1 MALPSTAPPTLLV
14 VDDEPDNFDVIEA
27 MLSVQGYILHYVSN
41 GQAALDCLNTVQPDL
56 ILLDVMMPGL
66 DGMAVC
72 RQIKAL
78 PQERGVPI
86 IMVTA
91 LDSKQDLSRCLEAG
105 ADDFL
110 SKPINRVELVARVRS
125 MLRIRQQY
133 QQLASFNAEL
143 ESLVQQRTAQLQVMI
158 DTDALTQLPSRPQL
172 LQATSMALQSADR
185 SKEGAITAPMPD
197 HGVALAHLDCDH
209 FKLVNGAF
217 GYDVGNDLLKAI
229 AQRLQQLLRPGD
241 VLARMGGDEFCFLLH
256 HLDHPAL
263 LESWTQAVF
272 ESFAKP
278 FRVANCDFFMS
289 VCMGVALADTAT
301 AQPETLL
308 QAADT
313 AMHRAKQQGKGSYQ
327 VFDAQL
333 TTATRHRLA
342 LETDL
347 QRALEHQEF
356 VTYYQPII
364 RSATGQ
370 IVGFEALVRWQ
381 HPERHLVPP
390 GEFIPCMEETG
401 LVVQV
406 GLVVLRQAC
415 EQLRIWHQQGAP
427 DLTVSVNL
435 SVRQFD
441 SPTLVADIDQMLAAT
456 GVNPACLK
464 LEVTESALMNDAEA
478 AIAVMEQLRSRQ
490 IQISLD
496 DFGTGYS
503 SLAYLHR
510 FPIDT
515 LKIDRSFVQQ
525 IHTGNRSHQVINTI
539 IALSSQLSL
548 SVIAEG
554 IETPE
559 QLQFLQALG
568 CEFCQGYLFDKPQPA
583 SEILLK
589 RPPSRADLA
598 ASLLEAP
605 TVPT

>member
-1 MALPSTAPPTLLV
+1 MALPLPTPPTLLV
-14 VDDEPDNFDVIEA
+14 VDDNPDNFDVIEA
-27 MLSVQGYILHYVSN
+27 LLSDQGYALYYVAS
-41 GQAALDCLNTVQPDL
+41 GQTALDCLNTVQPDL
-56 ILLDVMMPGL
+56 ILLDVMMPGI

-72 RQIKAL
+72 RQVKAL
-78 PQERGVPI
+78 PEGRGIPI

-105 ADDFL
+105 ADDFVT
-110 SKPINRVELVARVRS
+110 KPINRVELVARVHS

-133 QQLASFNAEL
+133 QQLATFNAEL
-143 ESLVQQRTAQLQVMI
+143 EILVQQRTAQLQAMI
-158 DTDALTQLPSRPQL
+158 DKDALTQLPSRTRL
-172 LQATSMALQSADR
+172 LQAAAVALQSADR
-185 SKEGAITAPMPD
+185 AEAEAEEIAIAAPIPP

-217 GYDVGNDLLKAI
+217 GYEVGNDLLKAI
-229 AQRLQQLLRPGD
+229 AQRLQQQLRPGD
-241 VLARMGGDEFCFLLH
+241 ILARMGGDEFCFLLH
-256 HLDHPAL
+256 HLDHPAM

-278 FRVANCDFFMS
+278 FRVANCDFFVS
-289 VCMGVALADTAT
+289 VCMGVALADAAT
-301 AQPETLL
+301 AQPEILL

-333 TTATRHRLA
+333 TIATRRRLA

-356 VTYYQPII
+356 VTYYQPIV
-364 RSATGQ
+364 RLATGQ
-370 IVGFEALVRWQ
+370 VVGFEALVRWQ
-381 HPERHLVPP
+381 HPKRQLVSP

-415 EQLRIWHQQGAP
+415 EQLRSWHLQGAP

-441 SPTLVADIDQMLAAT
+441 SPTLLADIDQILATT

-464 LEVTESALMNDAEA
+464 LEITESALMQNAEA
-478 AIAVMEQLRSRQ
+478 AIEVMEQLRSRQ

-525 IHTGNRSHQVINTI
+525 IQTNNRNHQVINTI

-548 SVIAEG
+548 PVVAEG
-554 IETPE
+554 VETLE
-559 QLQFLQALG
+559 QLQYLQALE
-568 CEFCQGYLFDKPQPA
+568 CEFGQGYLFGKPQPA
-583 SEILLK
+583 SEIQL
-589 RPPSRADLA
+589 
-598 ASLLEAP
+598 
-605 TVPT
+605 

>member
-1 MALPSTAPPTLLV
+1 MISTQLPPPTLLV

-27 MLSVQGYILHYVSN
+27 MLSNQGYTLYYAAN
-41 GQAALDCLNTVQPDL
+41 GQAALDCLNTVRPDL

-78 PQERGVPI
+78 PQGLGVPI

-91 LDSKQDLSRCLEAG
+91 LDSKRDLSRCLEAG
-105 ADDFL
+105 ADDFV
-110 SKPINRVELVARVRS
+110 SKPINRVELVARVHS

-133 QQLASFNAEL
+133 QQLTNFNAEL
-143 ESLVQQRTAQLQVMI
+143 ETLVQRRTAQLQAMI
-158 DTDALTQLPSRPQL
+158 DRDALTQLPSRTRL
-172 LQATSMALQSADR
+172 LEATSMALQSAES
-185 SKEGAITAPMPD
+185 SKEGAKGRAIDAPVSSY
-197 HGVALAHLDCDH
+197 GVALAHLDCDH

-217 GYDVGNDLLKAI
+217 GYDVGNDLLKVI

-241 VLARMGGDEFCFLLH
+241 MLARMGGDEFCFLLH
-256 HLDHPAL
+256 QLDHPAI
-263 LESWTQAVF
+263 LESWSQTIF
-272 ESFAKP
+272 DSFAKP
-278 FRVANCDFFMS
+278 FRVANCDFFVS

-327 VFDAQL
+327 LFDAQL
-333 TTATRHRLA
+333 TTATRDRLA

-347 QRALEHQEF
+347 QRALERQEF
-356 VTYYQPII
+356 VTYYQPIVQL
-364 RSATGQ
+364 ATRQ
-370 IVGFEALVRWQ
+370 VVGFEALVRWR
-381 HPERHLVPP
+381 HPERQLVSP

-406 GLVVLRQAC
+406 GLVVLRHAC
-415 EQLRIWHQQGAP
+415 KQLRTWHQQGAP

-441 SPTLVADIDQMLAAT
+441 SPTLLADIDQVLAAT

-464 LEVTESALMNDAEA
+464 LEITESALMQNAEA
-478 AIAVMEQLRSRQ
+478 AIAVLEELRSRQ

-503 SLAYLHR
+503 SLGYLHR

-525 IHTGNRSHQVINTI
+525 IHTGNRNHQVINTI

-548 SVIAEG
+548 PVIAEG
-554 IETPE
+554 IETSE
-559 QLQFLQALG
+559 QLQYLQALG
-568 CEFCQGYLFDKPQPA
+568 CELGQGYLFGKPQPA
-583 SEILLK
+583 SEIQL
-589 RPPSRADLA
+589 
-598 ASLLEAP
+598 
-605 TVPT
+605 